1 MRSRSQAFMVEQCS
15 GKKRAACTLFSGR
28 ERCGE
33 KRNFIL
39 CNRKSCFGL
48 FSWNKACFA
57 LILRL
62 FLSRKVI
69 NNRVNR
75 ITLGR
80 LDVPL
85 TETVEFKTVLQKGNR
100 FQLPKLIRW
109 KYKLETNQIMKVTV
123 FPAKSYTGENFYARM
138 DKSGRITI
146 PALARRLL
154 ESAKR
159 DNHSLIGSV
168 LEIRMQPA

>member
-1 MRSRSQAFMVEQCS
+1 MECY
-15 GKKRAACTLFSGR
+15 C
-28 ERCGE
+28 E
-33 KRNFIL
+33 KRNFSFAEQ
-39 CNRKSCFGL
+39 KGCFGL

-62 FLSRKVI
+62 FSSRKVI

-75 ITLGR
+75 ITLR
-80 LDVPL
+80 WLNVPL
-85 TETVEFKTVLQKGNR
+85 TEAVEFKTVLQKGNR

-123 FPAKSYTGENFYARM
+123 FPAKSYTGECFYAQM

-146 PALARRLL
+146 PALTRKLL
-154 ESAKR
+154 ESPKR